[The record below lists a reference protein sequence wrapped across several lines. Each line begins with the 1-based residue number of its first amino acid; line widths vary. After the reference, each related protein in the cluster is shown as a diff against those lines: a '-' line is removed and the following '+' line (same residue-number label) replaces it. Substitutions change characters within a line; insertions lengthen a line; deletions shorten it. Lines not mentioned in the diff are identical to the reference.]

1 MKRRRSGQAAVLT
14 FHTREWYERA
24 GAEMRLAELLAEM
37 KALQAIFADEKRK
50 SQGTLRKAM
59 DAMKAQARPARH
71 LTIVSRRNAGG

>member
-1 MKRRRSGQAAVLT
+1 MKRRRPGRAAVLA

-50 SQGTLRKAM
+50 SEGTLRKAM

-71 LTIVSRRNAGG
+71 LKLVRKAGA